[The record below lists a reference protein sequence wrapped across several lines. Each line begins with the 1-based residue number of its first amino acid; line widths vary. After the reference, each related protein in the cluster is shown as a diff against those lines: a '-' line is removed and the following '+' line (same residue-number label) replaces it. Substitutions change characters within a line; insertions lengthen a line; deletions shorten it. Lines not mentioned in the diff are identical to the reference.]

1 MTDGIVVRWHKLA
14 LQLKLQILIQG
25 ILIVILVAAQHWIT
39 LQFES
44 QTLSAANERA
54 QAVADGAINGL
65 NTLMIT
71 KAGEDEIISN
81 QVSRALFIQKM
92 GASEGV
98 KELRIIRSKGIVD
111 EFGEGLPQEHAL
123 DDIDRSVLT
132 GGGKTDSR
140 MTLDDSGAWLRTEVP
155 FIASKDFRTTNCLK
169 CHSADEGAVL
179 GAASVTISIKND
191 LDKIH
196 KINTWIWIGQVI
208 LQIVL
213 FFSIG
218 QIVRRLLRQLG
229 GEPAYVIDIVR
240 QIAKGNLSGEILTR
254 KGDNI
259 SLLAAMKQMQDAL
272 KDIIGGTIK
281 AADKLTQAARQ
292 LASSSHNVLQAS
304 ERQSD
309 ASASVAA
316 AVEEMTVS
324 VGHISE
330 NAAEAQRHAS
340 DTGNLAKEGSGAV
353 QQVIVEMNKISGSVS
368 NASSLI
374 TSLGEQSHQIS
385 EIVNVI
391 KEIADQTN
399 LLALNAAI
407 EAARAGEQG
416 RGFAVVADEVRKL
429 AERTS
434 LSTRKITEMVHA
446 IQGGTDNAVAG
457 MSEGNMLVDESVKIV
472 GNAENSMARI
482 QDAVLKVLA
491 SVNDISQS
499 LIEQSSTNDLIEKNV
514 EGIAQMT
521 EQTSIIIKDVAE
533 SADNLERL
541 AAQLKDSVGK
551 FNL

>member
-1 MTDGIVVRWHKLA
+1 MTDGIVERWNKLT
-14 LQLKLQILIQG
+14 LQIKLQILIQG
-25 ILIVILVAAQHWIT
+25 ILIVILVAAQHWIS
-39 LQFES
+39 LQFEN
-44 QTLSAANERA
+44 QTLNAANERA

-81 QVSRALFIQKM
+81 KASRALFIQKM
-92 GASEGV
+92 GASDGV
-98 KELRIIRSKGIVD
+98 KELRIIRSKGIAED
-111 EFGEGLPQEHAL
+111 FGEGLPQEQAL
-123 DDIDRSVLT
+123 DDMDRNVLS
-132 GGGKTDSR
+132 GGGKTESR
-140 MTLDDSGAWLRTEVP
+140 MMLDNSGAWLRTVVP

-179 GAASVTISIKND
+179 GAASVTISVKND

-196 KINTWIWIGQVI
+196 KINTWIWIGQGI

-218 QIVRRLLRQLG
+218 QIVRRLLSQLG

-240 QIAKGNLSGEILTR
+240 QIAKGNLSEVITTR
-254 KGDNI
+254 KGDST
-259 SLLAAMKQMQDAL
+259 SLLVAMKQMQSGL
-272 KDIIGGTIK
+272 KDMIGGTIK
-281 AADKLTQAARQ
+281 TADMLTQAAQQ
-292 LASSSHNVLQAS
+292 LATSSHDVLLAS

-316 AVEEMTVS
+316 AVEEMSVS
-324 VGHISE
+324 VGQITE
-330 NAAEAQRHAS
+330 NAADAQRHAS

-353 QQVIVEMNKISGSVS
+353 QKVIVEMNKISGTVS

-374 TSLGEQSHQIS
+374 TSLGERSHQIS

-391 KEIADQTN
+391 KDIADQTN

-434 LSTRKITEMVHA
+434 LSTQKITEMVHA
-446 IQGGTDNAVAG
+446 IQSGTDNAVAG
-457 MSEGNMLVDESVKIV
+457 MSEGNALVGESVKIV
-472 GNAENSMARI
+472 GNAENSMAHI
-482 QDAVLKVLA
+482 QDAVLNVLA
-491 SVNDISQS
+491 SVNDISHA
-499 LIEQSSTNDLIEKNV
+499 LTEQSSTNDLIAKNV

-521 EQTSIIIKDVAE
+521 EQTSIIIKDVAA